1 MGAFGGMGGGGLQPD
16 VGQLRA
22 TAAMLRTNP
31 AMVQQMM
38 AATANMSPEHLEAAV
53 RAALP

>member
-1 MGAFGGMGGGGLQPD
+1 MGAFGGMGGGGLRPD
-16 VGQLRA
+16 AGQLRA

-38 AATANMSPEHLEAAV
+38 AATANMSPESLEAAV